1 MENSLEF
8 DLVCP
13 ITLQPFENPVIAA
26 DGHTYE
32 RDAIV
37 ECIARSGISPIT
49 REPLDSNTLR
59 PNYIIKNLIDEL
71 KKRNTN
77 ASPQAPFVS
86 EEPGSY
92 DAERQRKPRR

>member
-1 MENSLEF
+1 MENLLETNF
-8 DLVCP
+8 VCP
-13 ITLQPFENPVIAA
+13 ITLQLFENPVIAA
-26 DGHTYE
+26 DGQTYE

-37 ECIARSGISPIT
+37 QWIARVGTSPIT

-59 PNYIIKNLIDEL
+59 PNRIIKNLIDEL
-71 KKRNTN
+71 KKRNKN